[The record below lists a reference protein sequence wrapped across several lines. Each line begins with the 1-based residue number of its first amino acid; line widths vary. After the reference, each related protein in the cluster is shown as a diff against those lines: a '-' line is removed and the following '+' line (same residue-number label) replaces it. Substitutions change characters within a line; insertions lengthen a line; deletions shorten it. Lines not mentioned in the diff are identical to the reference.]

1 MDSPSPPTRP
11 GSAHNCRR
19 QHSTS
24 GPVVLPALSL
34 PLSPSNCTSTEGTQ
48 PGLDCSHHLPPQHP
62 QRSTSRETTL
72 WENPCTRRRE
82 KKPPGVLSSCI
93 HPLRGESGCVEQGS
107 QQRVSSTPSLLCGS
121 EVTGVGMCS
130 SKGLL
135 ISCLVRHKGETL
147 PQGKVTAEAS
157 LVAREEATGETV
169 LSTGAAG
176 LGPSTR
182 SLLV

>member
-1 MDSPSPPTRP
+1 
-11 GSAHNCRR
+11 
-19 QHSTS
+19 
-24 GPVVLPALSL
+24 
-34 PLSPSNCTSTEGTQ
+34 
-48 PGLDCSHHLPPQHP
+48 
-62 QRSTSRETTL
+62 
-72 WENPCTRRRE
+72 
-82 KKPPGVLSSCI
+82 
-93 HPLRGESGCVEQGS
+93 
-107 QQRVSSTPSLLCGS
+107 
-121 EVTGVGMCS
+121 MCS

-182 SLLV
+182 FLLFRDAQGQEYLLLILPAPVGRFVPPAILTKAQVPEVQCQSLGGSAAREQPLGSQHLLSSTSALRRQGMSRNHYHLQDHTQARTLRAQLTPLSP